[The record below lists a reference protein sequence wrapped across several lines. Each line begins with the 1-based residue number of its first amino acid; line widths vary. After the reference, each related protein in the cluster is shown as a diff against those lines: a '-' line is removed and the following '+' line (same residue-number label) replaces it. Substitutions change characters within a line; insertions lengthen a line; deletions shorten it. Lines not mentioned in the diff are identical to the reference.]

1 MFDSIK
7 TFIMNFRIP
16 LLIIF
21 INVTTLC
28 NASTIDSLKIAAD
41 KTKGR
46 ERIDILN
53 KIANNYRL
61 INQDSTLKY
70 SDIAV
75 KESLNHPYIVGAL
88 EGMQIKGIALMY
100 KFRLE
105 EAEEVI
111 LSSIDLA
118 QSEGYMRDIYKSYN
132 ILGLIQYRQS
142 REDEA
147 LDSYKKS
154 IELADKLND
163 SLYMAYVY
171 NNIGLLSLRRYQYNE
186 ALINFRKTIDLL
198 RATGNAHRTSSP
210 LNNIGL
216 IHNRSEEY
224 RLAIKYYTEALE
236 VFTFGNNKIG
246 IVQTQ
251 INIGNAYH
259 KLTVLDSAKNYYTD
273 ALNISRDI
281 NNEQLECRALFALSQ
296 LYHLEKDYVVAK
308 QYLDEALVIGETLNL
323 KDILPPA
330 YVTMSDIE
338 FQFGNIKRALEYN
351 AKGEELAKLY
361 NDLETQKT
369 AASNFSVMY
378 ESMGSIHKALEYY
391 KINFALHDSIMSENN
406 KRDIA
411 EIEAKYSLKEK
422 SRENRILKSENEL
435 KGLEVRYQRHALYY
449 LLGFFVV
456 TIIFILVLYNR
467 FRIKRRS
474 NIELAKMNELI
485 KVQNE
490 KLELSNATKDKFFS
504 IIAHDLKN
512 PFGSILAMT
521 DLLAIRYK
529 GLTSD
534 VVYKMIVEL
543 NNASRNTYNLL
554 ENLLSWARS
563 QKGEIKVVQERLN
576 VYNLIEESMLPY
588 VANAAKKNISIVNNV
603 DTDIYAHIDKNT
615 MKTVFSNLI
624 NNAIKFTEI
633 DGVVEMFCECMNNTV
648 TVSVKDNGIG
658 MTKDVIDSI
667 FRIDK
672 NQSTKGTNEEMGTGL
687 GLILCKEFSDKN
699 NVNISVESTVG
710 EGSRFILVMQK
721 AENE

>member
-7 TFIMNFRIP
+7 IKSMNFRI
-16 LLIIF
+16 LLSVIF
-21 INVTTLC
+21 INISALC
-28 NASTIDSLKIAAD
+28 NASTIDSLKIVAN

-53 KIANNYRL
+53 KIADNYRL

-75 KESLNHPYIVGAL
+75 SESLDHPYIMGAL

-100 KFRLE
+100 KFRLD

-111 LSSIDLA
+111 IASINLA
-118 QSEGYMRDIYKSYN
+118 KSEGYMRDIYKSYN

-147 LDSYKKS
+147 LESYKKS

-163 SLYMAYVY
+163 SLYMAFVY
-171 NNIGLLSLRRYQYNE
+171 NNMGLLSLRRYEYNE

-224 RLAIKYYTEALE
+224 KLAIKYYSEALE
-236 VFTFGNNKIG
+236 VFLSANNKIG
-246 IVQTQ
+246 IIQTQ

-259 KLTVLDSAKNYYTD
+259 KLSVIDSSERYYTE
-273 ALNISRDI
+273 ALNLSVDI

-296 LYHLEKDYVVAK
+296 LYHIELEYKIAK
-308 QYLDEALVIGETLNL
+308 QYLDKALLIAEELNL

-330 YVTMSDIE
+330 YVTMCDIE
-338 FQFGNIKRALEYN
+338 YQLGNANKALEYN
-351 AKGEELAKLY
+351 AKGNELAKLY
-361 NDLETQKT
+361 NDLETQKI
-369 AASNFSVMY
+369 AASNYSTIY
-378 ESMGSIHKALEYY
+378 ESFGDFSKALNYY
-391 KINFALHDSIMSENN
+391 KESFALHDSIMSENN

-435 KGLEVRYQRHALYY
+435 KGLEVRYQRYLLYY
-449 LLGFFVV
+449 LLGFFVIAIV
-456 TIIFILVLYNR
+456 FVFVLYNR
-467 FRIKRRS
+467 FRIKRKS

-521 DLLAIRYK
+521 DLLTQRYK
-529 GLTSD
+529 GITDD

-563 QKGEIKVVQERLN
+563 QKGEIKIERERLN
-576 VYNLIEESMLPY
+576 IYNLLEESMLPY
-588 VANAAKKNISIVNNV
+588 IANAAKKNISIVNNV
-603 DTDIYAHIDKNT
+603 DRDVYANIDKNT
-615 MKTVFSNLI
+615 MKIVFSNLI
-624 NNAIKFTEI
+624 NNAIKFTEF
-633 DGVVEMFCECMNNTV
+633 DGSVELLCEIINGNAV
-648 TVSVKDNGIG
+648 VSVKDNGIG
-658 MTKDVIDSI
+658 MTPEILDSI

-687 GLILCKEFSDKN
+687 GLILCKEFANKN
-699 NVNISVESTVG
+699 GVNISVESTVG
-710 EGSRFILVMQK
+710 EGSSFMLELQK
-721 AENE
+721 V